1 VEYDDNPPASKGT
14 VIRVSPSEGSKV
26 DDGTI
31 VTLTLATGNSVVP
44 NVVGKSLKDAQKE
57 LEKAGLQ
64 VAPSSGDASE
74 DAKVLSQTPSGGSDE
89 IVDYGTVVTLTVAT
103 RQPDN
108 HEQPSHPQGTA
119 TTQPTQTTEPA
130 APTQTDQPSE
140 PTEPSEEGDPTE
152 R

>member
-1 VEYDDNPPASKGT
+1 M
-14 VIRVSPSEGSKV
+14 
-26 DDGTI
+26 
-31 VTLTLATGNSVVP
+31 VP

-64 VAPSSGDASE
+64 VALSSGDAS
-74 DAKVLSQTPSGGSDE
+74 DKSATVLSQTPSGGSDE

-108 HEQPSHPQGTA
+108 HEQPSHSQGTA